1 MRPSGDGERD
11 IGRQAER
18 EALGERWPLE
28 VAEAGGDLELAFE
41 EALEEVRGL
50 VGLGLRLRARELRE
64 SVDALVGTD
73 SSASWIA
80 LAEGEAVCLLAA
92 ERVVGGK

>member
-1 MRPSGDGERD
+1 MRPSGEGERD

-18 EALGERWPLE
+18 EAVGERWPLE
-28 VAEAGGDLELAFE
+28 VVEAGGDLELAVE
-41 EALEEVRGL
+41 EGLEEVRGL
-50 VGLGLRLRARELRE
+50 VGLGLRLLARELRE

-73 SSASWIA
+73 SSASWMA
-80 LAEGEAVCLLAA
+80 LAEGEVLRFLAA

>member
-1 MRPSGDGERD
+1 MSPRGDGERD

-18 EALGERWPLE
+18 EAEGERWPLE
-28 VAEAGGDLELAFE
+28 VVEAGGDLEFVVDE
-41 EALEEVRGL
+41 GLEE

-64 SVDALVGTD
+64 SVDALVGTG
-73 SSASWIA
+73 SSVSWMA
-80 LAEGEAVCLLAA
+80 LVEGEAVCFLGA